1 MLPTIVEQTC
11 PLSRNLGGLYRK
23 SDRSPSLFLLA
34 NVKMIPIHKRPETT
48 FCLNEKFWYPEG
60 QSSNWAVIQGTV
72 SHPILFVFFFFTI
85 FVKGRGIKISGR
97 QRGSTA
103 RGNLKRGSPD
113 VGLLQ
118 GPFHRKSGIAFT
130 YV

>member
-1 MLPTIVEQTC
+1 MLSTIVEQTC

-72 SHPILFVFFFFTI
+72 SHPILFGFFFLRF
-85 FVKGRGIKISGR
+85 
-97 QRGSTA
+97 
-103 RGNLKRGSPD
+103 
-113 VGLLQ
+113 LLRE
-118 GPFHRKSGIAFT
+118 GG
-130 YV
+130 